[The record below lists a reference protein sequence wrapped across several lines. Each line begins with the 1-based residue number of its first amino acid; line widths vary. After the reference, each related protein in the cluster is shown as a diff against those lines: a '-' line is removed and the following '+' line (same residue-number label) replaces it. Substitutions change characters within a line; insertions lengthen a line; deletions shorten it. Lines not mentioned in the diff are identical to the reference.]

1 MKNIQWGTVIAVII
15 ALIIVSVVMS
25 LLTKKK
31 VDVNTGEIKTKF
43 VGFEGDKKDN
53 YDGVEGED

>member
-1 MKNIQWGTVIAVII
+1 MKDIQWGTVIACVIAI
-15 ALIIVSVVMS
+15 VLVSIVTALV
-25 LLTKKK
+25 TKRK
-31 VDVNTGEIKTKF
+31 VDVHTGEIKTKF